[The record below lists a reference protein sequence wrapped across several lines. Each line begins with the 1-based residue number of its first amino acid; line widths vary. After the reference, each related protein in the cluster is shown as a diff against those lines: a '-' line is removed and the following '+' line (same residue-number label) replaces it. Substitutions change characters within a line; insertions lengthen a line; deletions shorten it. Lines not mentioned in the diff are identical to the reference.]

1 MNSLEL
7 FQSIRL
13 FVFDM
18 DGVLTDGSL
27 VLTPDE
33 EQLRT
38 MNIKDGYAIK
48 RAVDCGYTVLTITG
62 SHSDPAVARL
72 RHLGVSQIFT
82 RVEHKEQVLQ
92 EFLTSHPF
100 SFEETLY
107 MGDDMPDFLAMQLC
121 ALPTCPSD
129 ACIDIRQVAKYIS
142 PFAGG
147 HGCVRDVI
155 EKVLKLNQDWNEYN

>member
-7 FQSIRL
+7 FQPIRL

-27 VLTPDE
+27 LLASEE

-48 RAVDCGYTVLTITG
+48 RAVDCGYTVLVITG

-72 RHLGVSQIFT
+72 RHLGVTQIFT
-82 RVEHKEQVLQ
+82 RIEHKEQVLQ
-92 EFLTSHPF
+92 DFLTSHPF
-100 SFEETLY
+100 AFENILY

-129 ACIDIRQVAKYIS
+129 ACIDIRKVAKYIS
-142 PFAGG
+142 PFPGG
-147 HGCVRDVI
+147 RGCVRDVI
-155 EKVLKLNQDWNEYN
+155 EKVLKLNQNWNEYK